1 MLERL
6 LIPLMPLALL
16 AAGLVASIY
25 LFITLKCELQKGRA
39 RLKRELTRA
48 EAENRELKRRIEELG
63 VRVEDAEDRAGVL
76 VPPAPPRSGLNL
88 GRRTQVIRMWRRG
101 DRADTIAASL
111 NLPKNEVELL
121 VKVQQFAANGGSLTP

>member
-6 LIPLMPLALL
+6 LIPLMPLGLL

-25 LFITLKCELQKGRA
+25 LFISLKRDLQKGRA

-48 EAENRELKRRIEELG
+48 EAENHELKRRIEELG
-63 VRVEDAEDRAGVL
+63 VRLEEAEDRAGVL

-121 VKVQQFAANGGSLTP
+121 LKVQQFAANGGSLTA